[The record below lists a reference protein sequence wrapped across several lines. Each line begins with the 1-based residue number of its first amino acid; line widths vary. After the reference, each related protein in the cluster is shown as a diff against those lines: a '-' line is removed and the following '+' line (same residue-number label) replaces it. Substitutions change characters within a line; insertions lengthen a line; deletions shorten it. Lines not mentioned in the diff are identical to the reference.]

1 MERYPSSI
9 EELKDA
15 SRALMDECEDEYEG
29 PKCDLAR
36 CILHLIKDFQT
47 EGIKHVLNAHF
58 SMYKLADKDFWNIPI

>member
-1 MERYPSSI
+1 
-9 EELKDA
+9 
-15 SRALMDECEDEYEG
+15 MDECEDEYEG